1 MSRYIVFLVSV
12 VFLAGFEYSFGQSKS
27 KKENFKENH
36 SPFGR
41 RKKEKKN
48 QKRLS
53 RGGSLFRRHSSG
65 RGNANQFA
73 AHRILGRKSFLASL
87 FNTNHNNNASL
98 RKTKPASR
106 HDERALFKRQRTGAK
121 NQHTKIQKKQQRRRD
136 STRKRGNVLFQKRK
150 R

>member
-1 MSRYIVFLVSV
+1 MMRSGIILIFVFLFFSV
-12 VFLAGFEYSFGQSKS
+12 ENSFSQAKTR
-27 KKENFKENH
+27 KENFKENH

-53 RGGSLFRRHSSG
+53 RGGSLFRRQSSG

-73 AHRILGRKSFLASL
+73 AHRILGRKSFITSL
-87 FNTNHNNNASL
+87 FNTRHNNNASL

-121 NQHTKIQKKQQRRRD
+121 NQHARIQRKQQKRRD
-136 STRKRGNVLFQKRK
+136 SSRKRGNVLFQKRK